1 MFWNISLPMLRPII
15 AIALVLRGIDLL
27 NNMSAVSIITQG
39 SPGGDTETLSY
50 FIYRTA
56 FRSFEQGYASAA
68 SVVVLIVTIILAQ
81 VLVRKFFKS
90 GTET

>member
-1 MFWNISLPMLRPII
+1 MSNPAPGSP
-15 AIALVLRGIDLL
+15 L
-27 NNMSAVSIITQG
+27 NNMAAVSIITQG
-39 SPGGDTETLSY
+39 TPGGATETLSY

-68 SVVVLIVTIILAQ
+68 SVLVLIFTIVMAQ
-81 VLVRKFFKS
+81 TLVRRFFRS